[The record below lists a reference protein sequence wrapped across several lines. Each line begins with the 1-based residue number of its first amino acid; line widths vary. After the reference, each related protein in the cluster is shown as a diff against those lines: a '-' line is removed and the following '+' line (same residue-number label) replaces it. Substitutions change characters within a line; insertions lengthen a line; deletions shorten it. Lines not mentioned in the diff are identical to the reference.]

1 MSGIL
6 FKLYTHVIIDNTFL
20 IVFDDLD
27 FWLTLTLIVRQLQLY
42 RL

>member
-27 FWLTLTLIVRQLQLY
+27 FWLTLIVRQLQLY